1 MFDVWFSLYNIHWNS
16 LKDVK
21 KNQQQ
26 FKYQIG
32 ICFRFPFEKSGTQ
45 TIFLFKSFP
54 FYAEINLFLNW
65 KSPLVFVIHVFIDIP
80 VFIIIKEHWFID
92 QFFYPNYFFYFFFL
106 QSFPFYSE
114 IHVYFFNWKFPLGT
128 CGMMTINAYNNR
140 TLLNKFI
147 ELNLIM

>member
-1 MFDVWFSLYNIHWNS
+1 MFDFLYTIFIETVWKMW
-16 LKDVK
+16 K

-26 FKYQIG
+26 FKDQIG

-92 QFFYPNYFFYFFFL
+92 QVFYPNYFFYFFFCNHFL
-106 QSFPFYSE
+106 FIRKYMY
-114 IHVYFFNWKFPLGT
+114 IFFNWKFPLVS
-128 CGMMTINAYNNR
+128 MMTINAYNNR
-140 TLLNKFI
+140 TLLNKLI

>member
-1 MFDVWFSLYNIHWNS
+1 MFDFLYTVFIETVWKMW
-16 LKDVK
+16 K

-26 FKYQIG
+26 FKDQIG

-92 QFFYPNYFFYFFFL
+92 QVFYPNYFFYFFFFFAII
-106 QSFPFYSE
+106 SFLFGNTC
-114 IHVYFFNWKFPLGT
+114 VFF
-128 CGMMTINAYNNR
+128 
-140 TLLNKFI
+140 
-147 ELNLIM
+147 

>member
-1 MFDVWFSLYNIHWNS
+1 MFDFLYTIFIETVWKMW
-16 LKDVK
+16 K

-26 FKYQIG
+26 FKDQIG

-92 QFFYPNYFFYFFFL
+92 QVFYPNYFFYFFFL

-114 IHVYFFNWKFPLGT
+114 IHVYFFNWKFPLVIMVT
-128 CGMMTINAYNNR
+128 LNAYNNR
-140 TLLNKFI
+140 TLLNKLI

>member
-1 MFDVWFSLYNIHWNS
+1 MFDFLYTIFIETVWKMW
-16 LKDVK
+16 K

-26 FKYQIG
+26 FKDQIG

-92 QFFYPNYFFYFFFL
+92 QVFIQIIFFISFFL

-114 IHVYFFNWKFPLGT
+114 IHVYFFNWKFPLVS
-128 CGMMTINAYNNR
+128 MMTINAYNNR
-140 TLLNKFI
+140 TLLNKLI

>member
-1 MFDVWFSLYNIHWNS
+1 MFDFLYTIFIETVWKMW
-16 LKDVK
+16 K

-26 FKYQIG
+26 FKDQIG

-65 KSPLVFVIHVFIDIP
+65 KSPLVFVIHVLIDIP

-92 QFFYPNYFFYFFFL
+92 QVFYPNYFFYFFFL

-114 IHVYFFNWKFPLGT
+114 IHVYFFNWKFPLVS
-128 CGMMTINAYNNR
+128 MMTINAYNNR
-140 TLLNKFI
+140 TLLNKLI